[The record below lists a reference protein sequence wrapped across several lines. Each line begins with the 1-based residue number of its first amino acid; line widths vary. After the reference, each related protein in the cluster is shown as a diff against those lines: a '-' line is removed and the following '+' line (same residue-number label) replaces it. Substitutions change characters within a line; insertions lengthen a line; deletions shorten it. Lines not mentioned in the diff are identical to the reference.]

1 MRVEN
6 HPHRVQVVGQLPVDG
21 GVRPD
26 LWRSRLVCH
35 PRERLVEPV
44 AVQIA
49 GEQLVGAVQFGVYE
63 GSWPFWLGVFPKLQE
78 INVFEN
84 PLGRRW

>member
-1 MRVEN
+1 
-6 HPHRVQVVGQLPVDG
+6 VGLDPTSGEVG
-21 GVRPD
+21 
-26 LWRSRLVCH
+26 SEIH
-35 PRERLVEPV
+35 PREGLVELV

-49 GEQLVGAVQFGVYE
+49 GEQLVGAVQFSVYE